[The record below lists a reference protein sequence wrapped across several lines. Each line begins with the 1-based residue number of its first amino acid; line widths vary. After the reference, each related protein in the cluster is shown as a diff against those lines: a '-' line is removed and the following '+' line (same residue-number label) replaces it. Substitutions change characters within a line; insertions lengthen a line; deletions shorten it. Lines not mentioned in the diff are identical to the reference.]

1 MHDTMHN
8 SPMVGAGHHVR
19 EKTQNP
25 IIGILTQPVQREGKW
40 SEEFLRVQNKVWQD
54 RQDMAI
60 FSENVIDPFPGKQ
73 FVEASAVKFLESAG
87 ARVVPVNFNQDEEK
101 MKNQLKQ
108 LNGLYIP
115 GNSQTLVSHGDYPFT
130 KAVQKILRWS

>member
-1 MHDTMHN
+1 
-8 SPMVGAGHHVR
+8 
-19 EKTQNP
+19 
-25 IIGILTQPVQREGKW
+25 
-40 SEEFLRVQNKVWQD
+40 
-54 RQDMAI
+54 MAI

-73 FVEASAVKFLESAG
+73 FIEASAVKFLESAG

-115 GNSQTLVSHGDYPFT
+115 GNSQTLVSHGDYPYT